1 MRRLRLRRSC
11 SRGDF
16 RQRPVSFCPELAEGG
31 SADPVTLDGEDIVD
45 GGISGEEAL
54 G

>member
-11 SRGDF
+11 SRGG
-16 RQRPVSFCPELAEGG
+16 RRPRLVSLCPELAEGR
-31 SADPVTLDGEDIVD
+31 SADQMTLDGEDIVD
-45 GGISGEEAL
+45 GGVGGEEAL